1 VLFNWHANERRNY
14 RRINDSVQV
23 LRKSVTPVKIA
34 ASPLVDIVGTGGD
47 ALHTFNISTTCVF
60 VVAAAGGYVAKQG
73 NRSVSSSS
81 GSAE

>member
-1 VLFNWHANERRNY
+1 LQEF
-14 RRINDSVQV
+14 
-23 LRKSVTPVKIA
+23 VTPVKIA